1 MPPRPRRPSRDRQGR
16 RLAPQFRTLQ
26 SALASDT
33 TELSET
39 TNSPDPEFVV
49 VFEVAGTIDRFMH
62 AAQKI
67 EGLDFI
73 TDFVGDGIDPDEEFY
88 NVDDD
93 GEPTDEPVRQTLYL
107 VMTNVQAIEE
117 LVRLFELYQG
127 DKDVKF
133 ERGLTPLKNLFDEL
147 HTVRRWGAADRVA
160 ETGLL
165 TDWQEHLDLIG
176 QHGSVRVEI
185 ELVWRA
191 GDGDRGAASTAVQA
205 ALGSGTLISETQLA
219 AIAYHAILADVP
231 ASDVVAVL
239 ENGPEA
245 IDLLLANDVLFVSP
259 ARPMSLITGL
269 GEEHPDL
276 EVDNTAPTEPP
287 VAALLDGL
295 PLANHDVLKGRLTID
310 DPADRS
316 SSYSPSQCGHGT
328 AMASLI
334 VHGDLSDPGPA
345 IRSRLYVQ
353 PVMIP
358 HEWVPATELIP
369 PDQLFVDVLHIAFQ
383 RMFGGKEPAA
393 SSVRVVSLSLGDP
406 ARVFDRRLSPLARLL
421 DHFAHRYNLLIVVS
435 AGNQGAVAPI
445 VPADALDDPVTL
457 DSAVRRSLHTDARHR
472 RMISPAEAINALTVG
487 ATHADA
493 SQAMPPASV
502 LDPLLEGSV
511 ASYSPFGS
519 GFARSPK
526 PELVAPGGRAVT
538 LRPIDPTGDVTLEQA
553 FTEATGPGVRVAAP
567 TQPGATNGT
576 LFTTG
581 TSNSAALA
589 TRSAIE
595 VLDTLANLTNDA
607 DEPSFPDEQYH
618 PVLAKTLL
626 IHSATWPE
634 DAARW
639 AEDLGANGNTRR
651 RLLTQYVGYGVLAPD
666 RVASAAPKRVTLI
679 GAGSIA
685 NNKRH
690 SYRFPL
696 PAGLATPVGWRRL
709 IVTLTWLSPIVANT
723 QKYRTASLSFSSPR
737 DTLRIAPIEADHVM
751 NGKGTVLHEVLE
763 GRRAAG
769 YTADASLSIDVDC
782 RVRVGKLERGE
793 GVRYGLAVTLEVGP
807 DIQVD
812 VHSQVR
818 NRLREEVRQTVQ
830 ATARG

>member
-1 MPPRPRRPSRDRQGR
+1 MPPRPRRPNRNRQGE
-16 RLAPQFRTLQ
+16 RLTPQFRALQ

-33 TELSET
+33 TELSES

-49 VFEVAGTIDRFMH
+49 VFEVAGTIDRFMQ
-62 AAQKI
+62 AAQRI

-93 GEPTDEPVRQTLYL
+93 GEPIEGPVRQTLYL

-117 LVRLFELYQG
+117 LVRLFDLYQD

-133 ERGLTPLKNLFDEL
+133 DRGLAPLKNLFDEL

-165 TDWQEHLDLIG
+165 ADWREHLDLIG
-176 QHGSVRVEI
+176 EHGSVRVEI

-191 GDGDRGAASTAVQA
+191 RAGDRAAASAAVQA
-205 ALGSGTLISETQLA
+205 ALGGGTLISETEIP
-219 AIAYHAILADVP
+219 AIAYHAILADLP
-231 ASDVVAVL
+231 AGDVVAVL
-239 ENGPEA
+239 EDGPEA
-245 IDLLLANDVLFVSP
+245 IELLLANDVLFVSP
-259 ARPMSLITGL
+259 ARPMSLATGL
-269 GEEHPDL
+269 GEEDAEL
-276 EVDNTAPTEPP
+276 RLDDTAPTEPP

-295 PLANHDVLKGRLTID
+295 PLANHDALKGRLTID
-310 DPADRS
+310 DPGDRS
-316 SSYSPSQCGHGT
+316 ARYAPRQCGHGT

-345 IRSRLYVQ
+345 IRSLLYVQ
-353 PVMIP
+353 PVMVP
-358 HEWVPATELIP
+358 HEWVPDTELIP
-369 PDQLFVDVLHIAFQ
+369 PDQLFVDVVHIAFQ
-383 RMFGGKEPAA
+383 RMFRGNDPAA
-393 SSVRVVSLSLGDP
+393 PSVRVVNLSLGDP
-406 ARVFDRRLSPLARLL
+406 ARVFDRRLSPLARLI
-421 DHFAHRYNLLIVVS
+421 DHFAYRYNLLIVVS
-435 AGNQGAVAPI
+435 AGNQSVVHPT
-445 VPADALDDPVTL
+445 VPADALKDPASL
-457 DSAVRRSLHTDARHR
+457 DSAVRRSLHADARHR
-472 RMISPAEAINALTVG
+472 RMTSPAEAINALTVG
-487 ATHADA
+487 ATHADS
-493 SQAMPPASV
+493 SQAVPPASV
-502 LDPLLEGSV
+502 LDPLLAGSV
-511 ASYSPFGS
+511 ASYSPYGS

-526 PELVAPGGRAVT
+526 PELVAPGGRAMA
-538 LRPIDPTGDVTLEQA
+538 LRPVATTGDVTLEPA
-553 FTEATGPGVRVAAP
+553 FTEATGPGIRVAAP

-581 TSNSAALA
+581 TSNAAALV

-595 VLDTLANLTNDA
+595 VLDALANLTNDA
-607 DEPSFPDEQYH
+607 DEPDFPDEQYH

-634 DAARW
+634 DVERW

-651 RLLTQYVGYGVLAPD
+651 RLLTQYLGYGVLAPD
-666 RVASAAPKRVTLI
+666 RVVSAAPKRVTLI

-690 SYRFPL
+690 AYRFPL
-696 PAGLATPVGWRRL
+696 PAGMATAVGWRRL
-709 IVTLTWLSPIVANT
+709 IVTLAWLSPTVSNT
-723 QKYRTASLSFSSPR
+723 QKYRTAFLSFSSPR
-737 DTLRIAPIEADHVM
+737 DDLRIAPIEADHVM

-769 YTADASLSIDVDC
+769 YTADASLAIDVDC
-782 RVRVGKLERGE
+782 KVRVGRLERGE

-807 DIQVD
+807 EIQVD

-818 NRLREEVRQTVQ
+818 NRLREEVRQTVR